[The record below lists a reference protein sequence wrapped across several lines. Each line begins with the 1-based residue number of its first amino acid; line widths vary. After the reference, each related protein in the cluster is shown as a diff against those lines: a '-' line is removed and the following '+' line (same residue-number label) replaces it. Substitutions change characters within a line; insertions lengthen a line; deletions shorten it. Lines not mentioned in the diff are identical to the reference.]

1 MYGMVPYPY
10 IEPKQP
16 SIGFCY
22 VGELEKASVRRS
34 PSSRRK
40 KDCQQHKNG
49 TTTMM
54 DAKDYVAVEH
64 FDVLLTDLKAE
75 DIARVKI
82 DEIQHLSAANEPSP
96 TVLKG
101 TTFGENARILVA
113 TVVSRT
119 KGEFSPVNAIMLV
132 DTGSPYVFLT
142 AKTWNTIGVKVEDLP
157 NDQAYVKINGVRVL
171 AHVSSNHFEDI
182 DVLGASFL
190 KNCKLTVDYP
200 EQAAELQIVTD

>member
-1 MYGMVPYPY
+1 
-10 IEPKQP
+10 
-16 SIGFCY
+16 
-22 VGELEKASVRRS
+22 
-34 PSSRRK
+34 
-40 KDCQQHKNG
+40 
-49 TTTMM
+49 MM

-75 DIARVKI
+75 DISRTKI
-82 DEIQHLSAANEPSP
+82 DGVRHLTVANKEDTP
-96 TVLKG
+96 TMLKG

-113 TVVSRT
+113 SVVSRT
-119 KGEFSPVNAIMLV
+119 KPGESNPLNVIMLV

-142 AKTWNTIGVKVEDLP
+142 ARTWNSIGFKVEDLP

-190 KNCKLTVDYP
+190 KNCKMAVDYP
-200 EQAAELQIVTD
+200 EQYAEIQIVN